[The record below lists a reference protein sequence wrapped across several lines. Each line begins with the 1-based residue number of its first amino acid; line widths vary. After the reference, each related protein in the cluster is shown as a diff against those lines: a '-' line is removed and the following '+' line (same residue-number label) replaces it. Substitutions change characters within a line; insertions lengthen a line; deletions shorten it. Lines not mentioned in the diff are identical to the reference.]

1 LRHKWVRWMLDY
13 LAEMMARSIY
23 RTRGWWLLNLAWRA
37 GGRRE
42 GRALAQ
48 EVRGFHRGKVT
59 GDERTRQGTL
69 LRRGTVPRH
78 VATNQQAANS
88 GELI

>member
-1 LRHKWVRWMLDY
+1 MLDY
-13 LAEMMARSIY
+13 LAGLMARSIY
-23 RTRGWWLLNLAWRA
+23 RTRGRWLLNLAWRA

-42 GRALAQ
+42 GRAPAQ
-48 EVRGFHRGKVT
+48 EVRGFHHGKVT

-69 LRRGTVPRH
+69 LRRGRVPRH
-78 VATNQQAANS
+78 VATDQQAASS